1 MYRNLVLNT
10 MDKVNAPQDMSSPAS
25 SYASV
30 TQKENFPMIKHAIV
44 LDSYKDITIKD
55 YILGVGKALNPTN
68 IRFASRIA
76 NNRICMYLAGKTF
89 VDKLTSGNS
98 NILIKDRLISVRSL
112 IMKTK
117 RNILSNVCPIIPH
130 SVILDAF
137 KQMGIK
143 TV

>member
-1 MYRNLVLNT
+1 

-76 NNRICMYLAGKTF
+76 NNRICISQA
-89 VDKLTSGNS
+89 KLLLT
-98 NILIKDRLISVRSL
+98 ISH
-112 IMKTK
+112 
-117 RNILSNVCPIIPH
+117 PIIQIY
-130 SVILDAF
+130 SL
-137 KQMGIK
+137 K
-143 TV
+143 TDWFL